1 MPNVLG
7 NFNVPLYATAALD
20 ILMNSLST
28 PRRVNRRYEEER
40 KAFGRGEVVNIRR
53 PSTFQVYDAPIAA
66 GAVDD
71 LKTGTVALSLDYY
84 KETKFKVTDRDL
96 TVSTDAIIKEHI
108 APMAYAHK
116 NAIETNL
123 LTLSALFPHCIQQ
136 SAAAISTPALLTQ
149 ADKIMR
155 ENGVPDDGPSRRH
168 YAASPTVW
176 EKWLGL
182 QAFTN
187 WQGAGAAGVNA
198 QETASIGQ
206 KFGFSPYATNN
217 GLSVSAQTS
226 PTITT
231 GVTNG
236 TFSKGATTVNVDA
249 ATLTGTFKRGMVVQ
263 IGTTSSTAGDAYN
276 RELYA
281 ITADVTASGNAAAL
295 QISPP
300 LRADV
305 ADGVTFTLKA
315 NAAAAAYKTDFAFH
329 ENALALVMAPLPSM
343 AMGADVQTVT
353 DDATGISI
361 RLRLFYDGNA
371 SAHYCA
377 MDVLYAQGVLDADMG
392 VRGIIAA

>member
-1 MPNVLG
+1 
-7 NFNVPLYATAALD
+7 
-20 ILMNSLST
+20 
-28 PRRVNRRYEEER
+28 
-40 KAFGRGEVVNIRR
+40 
-53 PSTFQVYDAPIAA
+53 
-66 GAVDD
+66 
-71 LKTGTVALSLDYY
+71 
-84 KETKFKVTDRDL
+84 
-96 TVSTDAIIKEHI
+96 
-108 APMAYAHK
+108 
-116 NAIETNL
+116 
-123 LTLSALFPHCIQQ
+123 
-136 SAAAISTPALLTQ
+136 
-149 ADKIMR
+149 
-155 ENGVPDDGPSRRH
+155 
-168 YAASPTVW
+168 
-176 EKWLGL
+176 
-182 QAFTN
+182 
-187 WQGAGAAGVNA
+187 
-198 QETASIGQ
+198 
-206 KFGFSPYATNN
+206 
-217 GLSVSAQTS
+217 
-226 PTITT
+226 
-231 GVTNG
+231 VTNG

-263 IGTTSSTAGDAYN
+263 IGTTSSTAGADYN

-281 ITADVTASGNAAAL
+281 ITADVTASGNAATL

-315 NAAAAAYKTDFAFH
+315 NASAAAYKTDFAFH